1 MALPPDR
8 RRSGRRGSTAWLKKG
23 QTRPVWV
30 FASTAGTALD
40 ESNVRKAFNQ
50 ILDKAELHRRGPHQ
64 LRHTFGSLLINV
76 GEPVTY
82 VSRQLGHKDSAI
94 TLKVYARWLPD
105 ETRRR
110 GVDRL
115 DETQPSATPAQPDQK
130 IAVGENPVSRWQ
142 ESGEPPRNRTENPQ
156 IKSLLLCQL
165 S

>member
-1 MALPPDR
+1 MAFLLSLPLDSRAALP
-8 RRSGRRGSTAWLKKG
+8 
-23 QTRPVWV
+23 V
-30 FASTAGTALD
+30 
-40 ESNVRKAFNQ
+40 
-50 ILDKAELHRRGPHQ
+50 
-64 LRHTFGSLLINV
+64 LLTLIAK
-76 GEPVTY
+76 
-82 VSRQLGHKDSAI
+82 GHKDSAI

-115 DETQPSATPAQPDQK
+115 DETQPSATPAQPDREM
-130 IAVGENPVSRWQ
+130 AVGENPVSRWQ

>member
-1 MALPPDR
+1 
-8 RRSGRRGSTAWLKKG
+8 
-23 QTRPVWV
+23 V

-50 ILDKAELHRRGPHQ
+50 ILAKAGLHQRGPHQ
-64 LRHTFGSLLINV
+64 MRHTFGSLLINA

-82 VSRQLGHKDSAI
+82 VSRQMGHKDSAI
-94 TLKVYARWLPD
+94 TLRVYARWLPD

-115 DETQPSATPAQPDQK
+115 DETHPSASPAQPARE
-130 IAVGENPVSRWQ
+130 IGVGETAVTGWL

>member
-1 MALPPDR
+1 M
-8 RRSGRRGSTAWLKKG
+8 
-23 QTRPVWV
+23 
-30 FASTAGTALD
+30 
-40 ESNVRKAFNQ
+40 
-50 ILDKAELHRRGPHQ
+50 
-64 LRHTFGSLLINV
+64 RHTFGSLLINV

-94 TLKVYARWLPD
+94 TLKVYARWLQD
-105 ETRRR
+105 DSRRR

-115 DETQPSATPAQPDQK
+115 DETQPSATPAQPAREM
-130 IAVGENPVSRWQ
+130 AVGEMAVSRWK